1 MHVRFQDTAEDDLD
15 SIVTYVGPRS
25 PQGLAKVITSIF
37 TIASQ
42 LETFPLMG
50 RPGQIDGTREL
61 IVPRTPYRLIYV
73 VDEPYYIDIIRVL
86 HGKRKY
92 PPDA

>member
-15 SIVTYVGPRS
+15 SIAAYVGPRS
-25 PQGLAKVITSIF
+25 PLGLAKVMTSIF

-42 LETFPLMG
+42 LEHFPLMG

-73 VDEPYYIDIIRVL
+73 VDEPYYIDVIRVL